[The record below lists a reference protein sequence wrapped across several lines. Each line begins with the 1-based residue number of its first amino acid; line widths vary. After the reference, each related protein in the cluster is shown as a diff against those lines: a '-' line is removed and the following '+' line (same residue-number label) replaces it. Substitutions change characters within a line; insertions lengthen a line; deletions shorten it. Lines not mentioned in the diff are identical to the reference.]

1 MREQLRRESD
11 VRDAGLTTADLANL
25 DEPRTISRSDDVV
38 RDKGLDKGTAE
49 LESRQIDFRDV
60 RDVDARDVND
70 QTEFDEARMDRV
82 RFDEPVVDQNR
93 IDQTQINQNVAE
105 RSARTS
111 GPVPTVPPVAV
122 QSDENSSAP
131 LFSSQEATDFRERW
145 NALQVGFVDEP
156 RQAVQDA
163 DGLVAG
169 AMKRLAEIF
178 AEERARLDQQW
189 DRGGDVSTEDLRVA
203 LRRYRS
209 FFGRLL
215 SV

>member
-1 MREQLRRESD
+1 MAEQPRRESD
-11 VRDAGLTTADLANL
+11 VRDGGLTTADLANL
-25 DEPRTISRSDDVV
+25 DEPNTITGSRSDVV

-49 LESRQIDFRDV
+49 LESRQIDFRK
-60 RDVDARDVND
+60 D
-70 QTEFDEARMDRV
+70 QTAVD
-82 RFDEPVVDQNR
+82 DQNR
-93 IDQTQINQNVAE
+93 IDQDRAE
-105 RSARTS
+105 RPASMN
-111 GPVPTVPPVAV
+111 GPAPAGAPVT
-122 QSDENSSAP
+122 DEAKENNSTP
-131 LFSSQEATDFRERW
+131 LFSMQEAADLRERW

-156 RQAVQDA
+156 RKAVQDA

-178 AEERARLDQQW
+178 ADERSRLDQQW
-189 DRGGDVSTEDLRVA
+189 DRGGDVSTEDLRLA